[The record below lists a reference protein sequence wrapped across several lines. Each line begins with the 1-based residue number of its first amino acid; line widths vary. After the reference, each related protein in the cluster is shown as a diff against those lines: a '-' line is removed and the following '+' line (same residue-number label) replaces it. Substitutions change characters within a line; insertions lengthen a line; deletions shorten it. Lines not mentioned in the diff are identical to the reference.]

1 MEGWCGPMKYKQW
14 NRAACPSGSRRAMEA
29 AGIPPLAAMVL
40 CARGLDTPEKAAAF
54 LDAGLGQL
62 RNPLLMKDMDKAA
75 ARVARALADGETI
88 AVYGDYD
95 VDGIT
100 STCLLTDFLRS
111 EGGQVIPYIPGRM
124 EEGYGLN
131 TDALDTLSR
140 EGVSLVVTVDCGITA
155 VEEAG
160 HARMLGVDLVVT
172 DHHECKADLPQAV
185 AVVDPHRGDCPYP
198 FKCLAGV
205 GVALKLVLA
214 LGGPGRQREL
224 LERYADLAAIGTVAD
239 VMNLTGENR
248 TIVRLGL
255 ERLRHTAR
263 PGLKALL
270 REAGLEE
277 RPLTSGTIGYTLA
290 PRINASGRMGCAALA
305 GELLLTDSPV
315 RGEELAARL
324 CQLNRERQAIEAEIY
339 EECQAL
345 AQALPQQQ
353 RYALVLAGEH
363 WHQGV
368 VGIVASRLADKYSC
382 PTFMICLQD
391 GKGKG
396 SCRSFAGF
404 NLFAALEHCAP
415 LLEGFGGH
423 ELAAGFTI
431 LEENIPAFTQA
442 MNDYVCSATGGEEM
456 VSVLDIDAEVEDPG
470 LLTLDG
476 VEGLDL
482 LEPYGSGNP
491 KPVFSLS
498 GCLITALSEVGGGRH
513 LKLKLAAAGRSFDAI
528 FFSATAAQAAV
539 AVGDRID
546 VAFTPQVNEYRGW
559 RTVQLQVCDLR
570 PALTRAQAERALYE
584 KFRRGEEL
592 TPVEAEALLP
602 SREEFVVL
610 WRYLKGHAQP
620 APLEETA
627 HRLARSIARSAG
639 RRETVMRTLV
649 CLEVFDE
656 RGLIHLEHT
665 TDHLHI
671 ALQAVEGKVDL
682 EDSWILRRL
691 RQMRG

>member
-1 MEGWCGPMKYKQW
+1 MKYKQW
-14 NRAACPSGSRRAMEA
+14 HRAACPPGGRRAMEA
-29 AGIPPLAAMVL
+29 AGIPSLAAMVL

-54 LDAGLGQL
+54 LDSSLGQL
-62 RNPLLMKDMDKAA
+62 RDPLLMKDMDKAA
-75 ARVARALADGETI
+75 ARVARALEAGETI

-100 STCLLTDFLRS
+100 STCLLTDFLRR
-111 EGGQVIPYIPGRM
+111 EGGQVIPYIPDRM

-131 TDALDTLSR
+131 TDALDTLQR

-155 VEEAG
+155 VEEAD
-160 HARMLGVDLVVT
+160 HARALGVDLVIT
-172 DHHECKADLPQAV
+172 DHHECKSRLPQAE
-185 AVVDPHRGDCPYP
+185 AVVDPHRSDCPYP

-214 LGGPGRQREL
+214 LGGPARQREL
-224 LERYADLAAIGTVAD
+224 LERYADLAAVGTVAD
-239 VMNLTGENR
+239 VMSLTGENR

-255 ERLRHTAR
+255 EGLRRTRR

-270 REAGLEE
+270 QEAGLEE
-277 RPLTSGTIGYTLA
+277 RPLTSSTIGYTLA
-290 PRINASGRMGCAALA
+290 PRINASGRMGRAALA
-305 GELLLTDSPV
+305 GELLLTDSPA
-315 RGEELAARL
+315 RGEELAAEL
-324 CQLNRERQAIEAEIY
+324 CQLNRDRQAIEAEIY
-339 EECQAL
+339 EECEAL

-382 PTFMICLQD
+382 PAFMICLQD

-431 LEENIPAFTQA
+431 REENIPAFAQA
-442 MNDYVCSATGGEEM
+442 MNDYVRAATGGEEM

-470 LLTLDG
+470 LLTL
-476 VEGLDL
+476 EGAESLDL
-482 LEPYGSGNP
+482 LEPYGAGNP

-513 LKLKLAAAGRSFDAI
+513 LKLKLAAGGRSFDAI
-528 FFSATAAQAAV
+528 FFSATAAQAGV
-539 AVGDRID
+539 TVGDRVD

-584 KFRRGEEL
+584 KFRRGEAL
-592 TPVEAEALLP
+592 TPGEAEALLP

-610 WRYLKGHAQP
+610 WRYLKGHAHP

-627 HRLARSIARSAG
+627 PRLARSIARSAG

-656 RGLIHLEHT
+656 RGLIRLERT

-691 RQMRG
+691 REMRG

>member
-1 MEGWCGPMKYKQW
+1 
-14 NRAACPSGSRRAMEA
+14 MEA

-40 CARGLDTPEKAAAF
+40 CARGLDTPEKAATF
-54 LDAGLGQL
+54 LDSSLSQL
-62 RNPLLMKDMDKAA
+62 RDPLLMKDMDKAA
-75 ARVARALADGETI
+75 ARVARALEAGETI

-111 EGGQVIPYIPGRM
+111 EGGQVIPYLPDRM

-131 TDALDTLSR
+131 TDALDTLQR
-140 EGVSLVVTVDCGITA
+140 EGVSLVVTVDCGFTA
-155 VEEAG
+155 VEEAD
-160 HARMLGVDLVVT
+160 HARALGVDLVIT
-172 DHHECKADLPQAV
+172 DHHECKSRLPQAE
-185 AVVDPHRGDCPYP
+185 AVVDPHRSDCPYP

-214 LGGPGRQREL
+214 LGGPARQREL
-224 LERYADLAAIGTVAD
+224 LERYADLAAVGTVAD
-239 VMNLTGENR
+239 VMSLTGENR

-255 ERLRHTAR
+255 EGLRRTRR

-290 PRINASGRMGCAALA
+290 PRINASGRMGRAALA
-305 GELLLTDSPV
+305 GELLLTDSPA
-315 RGEELAARL
+315 RGEELAAEL
-324 CQLNRERQAIEAEIY
+324 CQLNRERQTIEAEFY
-339 EECQAL
+339 EECEAL

-382 PTFMICLQD
+382 PAFMICLQD

-431 LEENIPAFTQA
+431 REENIPAFAQA
-442 MNDYVCSATGGEEM
+442 MNDYVRAATGGEEM

-470 LLTLDG
+470 LLTL
-476 VEGLDL
+476 EGAESLDL
-482 LEPYGSGNP
+482 LEPYGAGNP

-513 LKLKLAAAGRSFDAI
+513 LKLKLAAGGRSFDAI
-528 FFSATAAQAAV
+528 FFSATAAQAGV
-539 AVGDRID
+539 AVGDRVD

-584 KFRRGEEL
+584 KFRRGGAL
-592 TPVEAEALLP
+592 TPGEAEALLP

-610 WRYLKGHAQP
+610 WRYLKGHAHP

-627 HRLARSIARSAG
+627 PRLARSIARSAG

-656 RGLIHLEHT
+656 RGLIRLERT

-691 RQMRG
+691 REMRG

>member
-1 MEGWCGPMKYKQW
+1 MKYKQW
-14 NRAACPSGSRRAMEA
+14 HRAACPPGGRRAMEA

-40 CARGLDTPEKAAAF
+40 CARGLDTPEKAATF
-54 LDAGLGQL
+54 LDSSLSQL
-62 RNPLLMKDMDKAA
+62 RDPLLMKDMDKAA
-75 ARVARALADGETI
+75 ARVARALEAGETI

-111 EGGQVIPYIPGRM
+111 EGGQVIPYIPDRM

-131 TDALDTLSR
+131 TDALDTLQR

-155 VEEAG
+155 VEEAD
-160 HARMLGVDLVVT
+160 HARALGVDLVIT
-172 DHHECKADLPQAV
+172 DHHECKSRLPQAE
-185 AVVDPHRGDCPYP
+185 AVVDPHRSDCPYP

-214 LGGPGRQREL
+214 LGGPARQREL
-224 LERYADLAAIGTVAD
+224 LERYADLAAVGTVAD
-239 VMNLTGENR
+239 VMSLTGENR

-255 ERLRHTAR
+255 EGLRRTRR

-290 PRINASGRMGCAALA
+290 PRINASGRMGRAALA
-305 GELLLTDSPV
+305 GELLLTDSPA
-315 RGEELAARL
+315 RGEELAAEL
-324 CQLNRERQAIEAEIY
+324 CQLNRERQTIEAEFY
-339 EECQAL
+339 EECEAL

-382 PTFMICLQD
+382 PAFMICLQD

-431 LEENIPAFTQA
+431 REENIPAFAQA
-442 MNDYVCSATGGEEM
+442 MNDYVRAATGGEEM

-470 LLTLDG
+470 LLTL
-476 VEGLDL
+476 EGAESLDL
-482 LEPYGSGNP
+482 LEPYGAGNP

-513 LKLKLAAAGRSFDAI
+513 LKLKLAAGGRSFDAI
-528 FFSATAAQAAV
+528 FFSATAAQAGV
-539 AVGDRID
+539 AVGDRVD

-584 KFRRGEEL
+584 KFRRGEAL
-592 TPVEAEALLP
+592 TPGEAEALLP

-610 WRYLKGHAQP
+610 WRYLKGHAHP

-627 HRLARSIARSAG
+627 PRLARSIARSAG

-656 RGLIHLEHT
+656 RGLIRLERT

-691 RQMRG
+691 REMRG

>member
-1 MEGWCGPMKYKQW
+1 
-14 NRAACPSGSRRAMEA
+14 MEA
-29 AGIPPLAAMVL
+29 AGIPPLAAAVL

-62 RNPLLMKDMDKAA
+62 RDPLLMKDMDKAA

-111 EGGQVIPYIPGRM
+111 EGGQVIPYIPDRM

-160 HARMLGVDLVVT
+160 HARALGVDLVVT

-185 AVVDPHRGDCPYP
+185 AVVDPHRSDCPYP

-214 LGGPGRQREL
+214 LGGPDRQREL

>member
-1 MEGWCGPMKYKQW
+1 
-14 NRAACPSGSRRAMEA
+14 MEA
-29 AGIPPLAAMVL
+29 AGIPPLAAAVL

-62 RNPLLMKDMDKAA
+62 RDPLLMKDMDKAA

-111 EGGQVIPYIPGRM
+111 EGGQVIPYIPDRM

-160 HARMLGVDLVVT
+160 HARALGVDLVVT

-185 AVVDPHRGDCPYP
+185 AVVDPHRSDCPYP

>member
-1 MEGWCGPMKYKQW
+1 
-14 NRAACPSGSRRAMEA
+14 MEA

-111 EGGQVIPYIPGRM
+111 EGGQVIPYIPDRM

-160 HARMLGVDLVVT
+160 HARALGVDLVVT

-185 AVVDPHRGDCPYP
+185 AVVDPHRSDCPYP

-305 GELLLTDSPV
+305 GELLLTDSPA

>member
-1 MEGWCGPMKYKQW
+1 MKYKQW
-14 NRAACPSGSRRAMEA
+14 NQAASDPAAVAALERAGLPT
-29 AGIPPLAAMVL
+29 LAAMTL
-40 CARGLDTPEKAAAF
+40 CARGMDTPEKARAF
-54 LDAGLGQL
+54 LDAGRGQL
-62 RNPLLMKDMDKAA
+62 QAPLLMKDMDRAA
-75 ARVARALADGETI
+75 ARVARALAAGETI

-100 STCLLTDFLRS
+100 STSLLTDFLRR
-111 EGGQVIPYIPGRM
+111 EGGDVIPYIPDRM

-131 TDALDTLSR
+131 TDALDTLHQA
-140 EGVSLVVTVDCGITA
+140 GVSLVVTVDCGITA
-155 VEEAG
+155 VEEARY
-160 HARMLGVDLVVT
+160 ATRLGMDLVIT
-172 DHHECKADLPQAV
+172 DHHECKEELPAAL
-185 AVVDPHRGDCPYP
+185 AVVDPHQADCPYP

-214 LGGPGRQREL
+214 LGGKSRQEEL
-224 LERYADLAAIGTVAD
+224 LSRYADLAAIGTVAD
-239 VMNLTGENR
+239 VMSLTGENR

-255 ERLRHTAR
+255 EALRHSGR

-270 REAGLEE
+270 RQAGLEE
-277 RPLTSGTIGYTLA
+277 RPLNSVAIGYTLA
-290 PRINASGRMGCAALA
+290 PRLNASGRMGCASLA
-305 GELLLTDSPV
+305 AELLLTADPA
-315 RGEELAARL
+315 RGEELAIQL
-324 CQLNRERQAIEAEIY
+324 CELNRERQTIEAQISA
-339 EECQAL
+339 ECQEL
-345 AQALPQQQ
+345 AETLPPEE
-353 RYALVLAGEH
+353 RYALVLAGDH

-368 VGIVASRLADKYSC
+368 VGIVASRLAEKYSC
-382 PTFMICLQD
+382 PAFMICLQD

-396 SCRSFAGF
+396 SCRSFGGF

-431 LEENIPAFTQA
+431 LEENIPAFTAA
-442 MNDYVCSATGGEEM
+442 MNDYVRQCTGGAEM
-456 VSVLDIDAEVEDPG
+456 VSTLEVDCPVDDVG
-470 LLTLDG
+470 ILTLEG

-513 LKLKLAAAGRSFDAI
+513 LKLKLASGGRSFDAI
-528 FFSATAAQAAV
+528 FFSATAAEMGV
-539 AVGDRID
+539 AQGDRVD

-559 RTVQLQVCDLR
+559 RSVQFQVCDLR
-570 PALTRAQAERALYE
+570 PALTRAQAERALFE

-592 TPVEAEALLP
+592 TRREAAALLP
-602 SREEFVVL
+602 TREEFVVL
-610 WRYLKGHAQP
+610 WRYLKGHAGQS
-620 APLEETA
+620 PLEETA
-627 HRLARSIARSAG
+627 HRLARNIARSAG

-656 RGLIHLEHT
+656 RGLIQLEHT

-671 ALQAVEGKVDL
+671 ALRTVEGKVDL
-682 EDSWILRRL
+682 DDSWIMRRL
-691 RQMRG
+691 RGMSG